1 MIAAAMTRHALMPK
15 KRTISKSRQADL
27 NKVLAALQ
35 EQLERER
42 AAFRKVVDSLR
53 SSAPLLRAEGCL
65 RFWAEGLAEWGD
77 HEAVVYLA
85 SRGNDPAAITRTILT
100 NWREAEKK
108 SISRMGAIGD
118 SHAARAFKEN
128 PITFLSRF
136 WGLFDSQEFS
146 IDATMLRTV

>member
-100 NWREAEKK
+100 NWRE
-108 SISRMGAIGD
+108 
-118 SHAARAFKEN
+118 
-128 PITFLSRF
+128 
-136 WGLFDSQEFS
+136 
-146 IDATMLRTV
+146 